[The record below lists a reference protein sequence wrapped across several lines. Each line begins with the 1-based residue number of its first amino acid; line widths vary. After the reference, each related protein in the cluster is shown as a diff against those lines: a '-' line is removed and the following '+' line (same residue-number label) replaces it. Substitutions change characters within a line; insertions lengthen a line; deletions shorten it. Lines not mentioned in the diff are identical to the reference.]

1 MRLPRAGNPA
11 PEIFLWSRLAIW
23 AAALFS
29 FFVFVPNRH
38 PRAAVWDDPKL
49 THDLGAITDVWARW
63 DSVWFL
69 RIAEHGY
76 GSAKGAA
83 AAFYPL
89 YPAAVALLG
98 RVLFGHY
105 VLAGILVSLAASF
118 ASFLLLY
125 RIAEERL
132 GADGARRA
140 VLYLAV
146 FPFALFLQA
155 VYSESLYLLLTLAAF
170 MLAERRRFLAAGAVT
185 GLALLTRPTAA
196 ALLPALALLAWHE
209 RDRVR
214 ALASLA
220 VAPLLFAAYPL
231 YLWIAEGDPWQ
242 FLHAQRLWSRHLS
255 PAGPLGGIWDGLRAG
270 WAGVEQLAS
279 GSHTHVYWTPV
290 QDSDPI
296 RVAVLNLEALAFL
309 VLFVVLAVIAW
320 RRFGAPYGLFAAL
333 SLAIP
338 LSVPS
343 ERWPLLSLPRFGLT
357 IFPLF
362 LALAVLGGRPRA
374 HTGDRGRQLDPAR
387 GLGRAM
393 GALAVGRMRIALV
406 SGRGAAAARRD
417 RLRRALRA
425 DRRARAAS
433 YPVNVQGAG
442 DKPTVVS
449 AVPRRIVPGRRR
461 AEARSCTSLGLGKR
475 TVAVDDTLVGL
486 PLVDAIRRA
495 KPDLIVAS
503 SETDPLDIA
512 RARSATHCRRLRRA
526 RQLGRERRPG
536 DRRPRPAHR
545 PRRPGPAA
553 DGPDRGEAPGRRPA
567 QSPARRS

>member
-1 MRLPRAGNPA
+1 VSAGQRVRSPKRAARRELRLPRAWNPA
-11 PEIFLWSRLAIW
+11 PEIFLWTRLAIW

-38 PRAAVWDDPKL
+38 PRANVWDDPTL
-49 THDLGAITDVWARW
+49 THDLGAVTDVWARW

-76 GSAKGAA
+76 DSASGAA

-89 YPAAVALLG
+89 YPGAVSVVGWAF
-98 RVLFGHY
+98 FGHY
-105 VLAGILVSLAASF
+105 VLAGIVVSLAA
-118 ASFLLLY
+118 ALGAFLLLY
-125 RIAEERL
+125 RVAEERL

-146 FPFALFLQA
+146 FPFAFFLQA

-170 MLAERRRFLAAGAVT
+170 VLAERSRFLAAGAVT

-196 ALLPALALLAWHE
+196 ALLPALALLAWQE

-220 VAPLLFAAYPL
+220 IAPLIFAAYPL
-231 YLWIAEGDPWQ
+231 YLWRAEGDAWA

-279 GSHTHVYWTPV
+279 GSHTHRYWAPV
-290 QDSDPI
+290 QDADPI
-296 RVAVLNLEALAFL
+296 RVATLNLETLAFL
-309 VLFVVLAVIAW
+309 LLFVALAVIAW
-320 RRFGAPYGLFAAL
+320 RRFGAPYGLFAVL

-362 LALAVLGGRPRA
+362 LALASLGARPRV
-374 HTGDRGRQLDPAR
+374 HTA
-387 GLGRAM
+387 
-393 GALAVGRMRIALV
+393 I
-406 SGRGAAAARRD
+406 
-417 RLRRALRA
+417 
-425 DRRARAAS
+425 
-433 YPVNVQGAG
+433 
-442 DKPTVVS
+442 
-449 AVPRRIVPGRRR
+449 
-461 AEARSCTSLGLGKR
+461 
-475 TVAVDDTLVGL
+475 VAVSSLLLGVS
-486 PLVDAIRRA
+486 
-495 KPDLIVAS
+495 VAQWA
-503 SETDPLDIA
+503 LWQWVA
-512 RARSATHCRRLRRA
+512 
-526 RQLGRERRPG
+526 
-536 DRRPRPAHR
+536 
-545 PRRPGPAA
+545 
-553 DGPDRGEAPGRRPA
+553 
-567 QSPARRS
+567 

>member
-1 MRLPRAGNPA
+1 MRISSRAVSAGQRVRLPKRTARREVRLPRAGNPA
-11 PEIFLWSRLAIW
+11 PEIFVWSRLAIW
-23 AAALFS
+23 FAALFS
-29 FFVFVPNRH
+29 SFVFVPNRH
-38 PRAAVWDDPKL
+38 PRAAIWDDPRL
-49 THDLGAITDVWARW
+49 THDLGAVTDVWARW

-89 YPAAVALLG
+89 YPAAMALLG

-105 VLAGILVSLAASF
+105 VLAGILVSLASAF
-118 ASFLLLY
+118 ASFLLLH
-125 RIAEERL
+125 RVAEERL

-170 MLAERRRFLAAGAVT
+170 LLAERGRFLAAGTVT
-185 GLALLTRPTAA
+185 GLALLTRPTAT
-196 ALLPALALLAWHE
+196 ALLPALALLAWRE

-231 YLWIAEGDPWQ
+231 YLWWAEGDPWQ
-242 FLHAQRLWSRHLS
+242 FLHAQRIWSRHLS

-309 VLFVVLAVIAW
+309 VLFVVLTVIAW

-374 HTGDRGRQLDPAR
+374 HTA
-387 GLGRAM
+387 
-393 GALAVGRMRIALV
+393 I
-406 SGRGAAAARRD
+406 
-417 RLRRALRA
+417 
-425 DRRARAAS
+425 
-433 YPVNVQGAG
+433 
-442 DKPTVVS
+442 
-449 AVPRRIVPGRRR
+449 
-461 AEARSCTSLGLGKR
+461 
-475 TVAVDDTLVGL
+475 VAVSSLLLGVS
-486 PLVDAIRRA
+486 
-495 KPDLIVAS
+495 VAQWA
-503 SETDPLDIA
+503 LWQWVA
-512 RARSATHCRRLRRA
+512 
-526 RQLGRERRPG
+526 
-536 DRRPRPAHR
+536 
-545 PRRPGPAA
+545 
-553 DGPDRGEAPGRRPA
+553 
-567 QSPARRS
+567 